1 VLFDA
6 TNDQFSTAAPT
17 NAGLQSEPIISEIQ
31 ENPKWLI

>member
-6 TNDQFSTAAPT
+6 TNDQFSTAAPA
-17 NAGLQSEPIISEIQ
+17 NARLKSEPTISEIQ